1 MLGPVSLRTLALGLA
16 LTGAAGTAAR
26 AQPPA
31 PAQKPGAA
39 SPDAPAAPAKPD
51 FEAARRHYQ
60 AAEEAFARGDHAT
73 AAREYGIAY
82 DITRDPVM
90 FFKIGQSFDKAGDC
104 RSARV
109 YYGRYVKEG
118 NPSPDHRARAEA
130 LGEACVSKPGAE
142 AATRK
147 AARPPAPAPTAPAP
161 TGPTTRATTTPG
173 GPAAEPAPASP
184 PAPSAAV
191 TTEPDAAASPPIE
204 AQASWQRT
212 AAWTSVGVALA
223 LGTTAAVLGL
233 SAASR
238 EEDIRNLIEFRDFEG
253 EPTVYTGP
261 ARDRYADLVQ
271 EGKRLET
278 LSIVAMA
285 ATGAAAASA
294 AIFFVLDARAGDD
307 DPGTGLTPTVGAGQ
321 AGLGWTGQF

>member
-1 MLGPVSLRTLALGLA
+1 MLGPAPSLRTLALGLA

-26 AQPPA
+26 AQPPE
-31 PAQKPGAA
+31 PAARPGAA
-39 SPDAPAAPAKPD
+39 PPQAPAAPAKPD

-73 AAREYGIAY
+73 AAREYATAY

-90 FFKIGQSFDKAGDC
+90 FFKIGQAYDKAGDC

-147 AARPPAPAPTAPAP
+147 AARPPAPTAPVPEPTAP
-161 TGPTTRATTTPG
+161 ATTTPG
-173 GPAAEPAPASP
+173 PAVEPTAPPAPA
-184 PAPSAAV
+184 AAV
-191 TTEPDAAASPPIE
+191 ATEPAAASPPLE
-204 AQASWQRT
+204 VETSWQRT

-223 LGTTAAVLGL
+223 LATPAAVLGL

-238 EEDIRNLIEFRDFEG
+238 EEDVRNLIDFRDFEG

-261 ARDRYADLVQ
+261 ARDRYVDLVK

-278 LSIVAMA
+278 LSIVALA

-294 AIFFVLDARAGDD
+294 ALFFVLDARAGDE

-321 AGLGWTGQF
+321 AGLGWAGRF